1 MAQEEGFPRCL
12 RQRSKGSSLRSS
24 PLGRPLAPE
33 RDPRGGAR
41 VRECPLDTHVVRI
54 PCTFPG
60 HEKSPI
66 AGAHTYQWRRR
77 RDSRVAF
84 GNAQRVRRF
93 APHPLAGHWRQ
104 SETLAGALGSV
115 SVHWTL
121 TWFESPAPSPDM
133 KRAPSLGLILTNGGG
148 GGIRTLVPREGV
160 NGFRDRRIQ
169 PLCHPS
175 VRVTRRPDED
185 AAGSSGGESGI

>member
-93 APHPLAGHWRQ
+93 APHPLAGHWPAK
-104 SETLAGALGSV
+104 TLR
-115 SVHWTL
+115 
-121 TWFESPAPSPDM
+121 FESPAPSPDM